1 MNLVIDNGNTAL
13 KIGVF
18 DGDSLLFQEVYSKQ
32 DTSNLLTD
40 LAKYQFRKVLVS
52 KVSPLPSTLESLLEK
67 HPNVIQLNPST
78 LLPITNCYKT
88 PETLGN
94 DRLANAIAANMLF
107 PNKNCLIIDVG
118 TCIKYDF
125 ISNSSY
131 LGGAISPGLMMRYKS
146 LNYYTSQLPLLN
158 PIDNPDLLG
167 IDTHNSIHSG
177 VINGMKSE
185 ILGFMGQYLE
195 KYSSI
200 QFILTGGDCRYFLNL
215 SKTSIFVD
223 PFLNLK
229 GLNTILQF
237 NK

>member
-18 DGDSLLFQEVYSKQ
+18 DGDSLLFQEVYSDQETIK
-32 DTSNLLTD
+32 LLTD
-40 LAKYQFRKVLVS
+40 LAKFQFRKVLVS
-52 KVSPLPSTLESLLEK
+52 RVSPLSPSLESLLEK
-67 HPNVIQLNPST
+67 HPDVMLLNAST
-78 LLPITNCYKT
+78 LLPIANFYKT

-94 DRLANAIAANMLF
+94 DRLANAIAANMLV
-107 PNKNCLIIDVG
+107 PNQNCLIIDVG

-131 LGGAISPGLMMRYKS
+131 LGGAISPGLMMRYKA
-146 LNYYTSQLPLLN
+146 LNYYTSQLPLLS
-158 PIDNPDLLG
+158 PIDNPELLG
-167 IDTHNSIHSG
+167 IDTQSSIHSG
-177 VINGMKSE
+177 IINGIKSE
-185 ILGFMGQYLE
+185 MLGFMSQYLE
-195 KYSSI
+195 KYSTI

>member
-18 DGDSLLFQEVYSKQ
+18 DRDALLFQGVYCNQ

-40 LAKYQFRKVLVS
+40 LAKFQFRKVLVS
-52 KVSPLPSTLESLLEK
+52 KVSPLPPALESLLAK
-67 HPNVIQLNPST
+67 HSVVIQLNPST
-78 LLPITNCYKT
+78 LLPITNYYKT

-107 PNKNCLIIDVG
+107 PNQNCLIVDVG

-158 PIDNPDLLG
+158 PIENPDLLG
-167 IDTHNSIHSG
+167 IDTQSSMHSG

-185 ILGFMGQYLE
+185 ILGFMSQYLE

>member
-18 DGDSLLFQEVYSKQ
+18 DGDSLLFQEVYSDQ
-32 DTSNLLTD
+32 DTIKLLTD
-40 LAKYQFRKVLVS
+40 LAKFQFRKVLVS
-52 KVSPLPSTLESLLEK
+52 KVSPLPSSLESLLEK
-67 HPNVIQLNPST
+67 HPDVMMLNAST
-78 LLPITNCYKT
+78 LLPIANFYKT

-107 PNKNCLIIDVG
+107 PNQNCLIIDVG

-131 LGGAISPGLMMRYKS
+131 LGGAISPGLMMRYKA
-146 LNYYTSQLPLLN
+146 LNYYTSQLPLLS
-158 PIDNPDLLG
+158 PIDNPELLG
-167 IDTHNSIHSG
+167 IDTQSSIHSG
-177 VINGMKSE
+177 IINGIKSE
-185 ILGFMGQYLE
+185 MLGFMSQYLE
-195 KYSSI
+195 KYSTI

>member
-18 DGDSLLFQEVYSKQ
+18 DRDALLFQEVYSNQ
-32 DTSNLLTD
+32 DTGNLLTD
-40 LAKYQFRKVLVS
+40 LAKFQYRKVLVS
-52 KVSPLPSTLESLLEK
+52 KVSPLPSTLESLLAK
-67 HPNVIQLNPST
+67 QSDVIQLNPST
-78 LLPITNCYKT
+78 LLPITNYYKT

-107 PNKNCLIIDVG
+107 PNQNCLIVDVG

-158 PIDNPDLLG
+158 PIENPDLLG
-167 IDTHNSIHSG
+167 IDTQSSMHSG

-185 ILGFMGQYLE
+185 ILGFMSQYLE

>member
-18 DGDSLLFQEVYSKQ
+18 DGDALLFQGVYCNQ

-40 LAKYQFRKVLVS
+40 LAKFQYRKVLVS
-52 KVSPLPSTLESLLEK
+52 KVSPLPPALESLLAK
-67 HPNVIQLNPST
+67 HSVVIQLNPST
-78 LLPITNCYKT
+78 LLPITNYYKT

-107 PNKNCLIIDVG
+107 PNQNCLIVDVG

-158 PIDNPDLLG
+158 PIENPDLLG
-167 IDTHNSIHSG
+167 IDTQSSMHSG

-185 ILGFMGQYLE
+185 ILGFMSQYLE

>member
-18 DGDSLLFQEVYSKQ
+18 GGNSLLFQQVYSNL
-32 DTSNLLTD
+32 DTSNLLAD
-40 LAKYQFRKVLVS
+40 LQKFQFRKVLVS
-52 KVSPLPSTLESLLEK
+52 KVSPLPISLESLLEK
-67 HPNVIQLNPST
+67 HPDVMQLNPST
-78 LLPITNCYKT
+78 LLPIANFYKT

-107 PNKNCLIIDVG
+107 PNQNCLIIDVG

-125 ISNSSY
+125 VSNSSY
-131 LGGAISPGLMMRYKS
+131 LGGAISPGLMMRYKA
-146 LNYYTSQLPLLN
+146 LNHYTSQLPLLS
-158 PIDNPDLLG
+158 PIDNPELLG
-167 IDTHNSIHSG
+167 VDTQSSIHSG

-185 ILGFMGQYLE
+185 MLGFMSQYSE

>member
-18 DGDSLLFQEVYSKQ
+18 DGDSLLFQEVYSDQ
-32 DTSNLLTD
+32 DTIKLFTD
-40 LAKYQFRKVLVS
+40 LAKFQFRKVLVS
-52 KVSPLPSTLESLLEK
+52 RVSPLPPSLESLLEK
-67 HPNVIQLNPST
+67 HPDVMLLNAST
-78 LLPITNCYKT
+78 LLPIANFYKT

-107 PNKNCLIIDVG
+107 PNQNCLIIDVG

-131 LGGAISPGLMMRYKS
+131 LGGAISPGLMMRYKA
-146 LNYYTSQLPLLN
+146 LNYYTSQLPLLS
-158 PIDNPDLLG
+158 PIDNPELLG
-167 IDTHNSIHSG
+167 IDTQSSIHSG
-177 VINGMKSE
+177 IINGIKSE
-185 ILGFMGQYLE
+185 MLGFMSQYLE
-195 KYSSI
+195 KYSTI

>member
-18 DGDSLLFQEVYSKQ
+18 DGDSLLFQEVYSDQ
-32 DTSNLLTD
+32 DTIKLLTD
-40 LAKYQFRKVLVS
+40 LAKFQFRKVLVS
-52 KVSPLPSTLESLLEK
+52 RVSPLPPSLESLLEK
-67 HPNVIQLNPST
+67 HPDVMLLNAST
-78 LLPITNCYKT
+78 LLPIANFYKT

-107 PNKNCLIIDVG
+107 PNQNCLIIDVG

-131 LGGAISPGLMMRYKS
+131 LGGAISPGLMMRYKA
-146 LNYYTSQLPLLN
+146 LNYYTSQLPLLS
-158 PIDNPDLLG
+158 PIDNPELLG
-167 IDTHNSIHSG
+167 IDTQSSIHSG
-177 VINGMKSE
+177 IINGIKSE
-185 ILGFMGQYLE
+185 MLGFMSQYLE
-195 KYSSI
+195 KYSTI